1 MERGLFWLP
10 LLLLFSWL
18 AWAGWNEYQKVEAY
32 RLWAEEFERSKY
44 DIYAVLGIKNGELT
58 WGKPTRSSPKDIQ
71 TFPLTKVSA
80 ITLIANLPKGGASL
94 EFKFQDNANII
105 KIPFTELSLAQQW
118 EEYLQNLLPIQ
129 S

>member
-32 RLWAEEFERSKY
+32 RRWAEEFERSKY
-44 DIYAVLGIKNGELT
+44 DIYGVLGIKNNQIT
-58 WGKPTRSSPKDIQ
+58 WGKPTRSLPKDIQ
-71 TFPLTKVSA
+71 TFSLTTVSS
-80 ITLIANLPKGGASL
+80 LSLLPNLPKGGASL
-94 EFKFQDNANII
+94 EFKFHNSTEVVR
-105 KIPFTELSLAQQW
+105 IPFTELSLAEKW
-118 EEYLQNLLPIQ
+118 NDYLQNLLVTE